1 MRQYL
6 NTLRKLRKE
15 GELESGNT
23 FVLYVMMF
31 GIMAIFLGFAIDSG
45 MGFYTKNGMQSALD
59 SAVVAGSAETDTNG
73 NGRKVINKERA
84 AKTAIDAFNS
94 AKTNYPNL
102 VTCNHLG
109 ACEKFSGIAVKSDP
123 SRGQYFT
130 MTATIYSKNVFL
142 HMMGLPVQE
151 YQLKSDAR
159 LGYIQE

>member
-1 MRQYL
+1 MKQYL

-31 GIMAIFLGFAIDSG
+31 GIMAMFLGFAIDSG

-59 SAVVAGSAETDTNG
+59 SAVVAATAETDTNS
-73 NGRKVINKERA
+73 NGKKVINKERA
-84 AKTAIDAFNS
+84 TKTAINAFND
-94 AKTNYPNL
+94 AKVNYPNL

-109 ACEKFSGIAVKSDP
+109 ACEKFSEIAVKTDP

-151 YQLKSDAR
+151 YRLKSDAR